1 MFKINGISH
10 DEELLNLCNLFVKHD
25 LACHF
30 ILLPSSKDA
39 VTVLRS
45 SNLADPIQAHNEEDL
60 IEVGRYITLG
70 HFHKYEAVFGSF
82 VDIGIVVTFLS
93 FT

>member
-10 DEELLNLCNLFVKHD
+10 DEQLLNLCNLFVKHD

-60 IEVGRYITLG
+60 TEVGRYITLG
-70 HFHKYEAVFGSF
+70 HFHKYEAVFGSS

>member
-10 DEELLNLCNLFVKHD
+10 DEQLLNLCNLFVKHD
-25 LACHF
+25 LACHL

-39 VTVLRS
+39 VTMLRS
-45 SNLADPIQAHNEEDL
+45 CNLVDPIQAHNEEEL
-60 IEVGRYITLG
+60 TEVGRYYITLG
-70 HFHKYEAVFGSF
+70 HFHKYSF